1 MTGKKASLEAIQGG
15 ENPKRVKFNYS
26 ARHIRGRLER
36 FVKRNTSSKK
46 LQAWFNELSAKD
58 KITCL
63 ENLYPYILSRPVA
76 GSDQDLH
83 KLTDEQLDQ
92 LLLKAELAARKAAGW
107 E

>member
-1 MTGKKASLEAIQGG
+1 MAVKKASLEVIQGG
-15 ENPKRVKFNYS
+15 ENPKRPKFNYS

-46 LQAWFNELSAKD
+46 LQAWFNELSPKE
-58 KITCL
+58 KLTCL

-83 KLTDEQLDQ
+83 KLSDEQLD
-92 LLLKAELAARKAAGW
+92 LLLVKAEQAAQKAAGW